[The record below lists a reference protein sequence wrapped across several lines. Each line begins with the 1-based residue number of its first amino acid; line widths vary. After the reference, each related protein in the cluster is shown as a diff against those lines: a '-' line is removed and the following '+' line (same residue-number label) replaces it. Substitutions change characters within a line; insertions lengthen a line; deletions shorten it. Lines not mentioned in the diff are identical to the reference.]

1 MNLLYF
7 GMYRYLE
14 GRVLRAAFSF
24 PTSLTTITVSQVF
37 LNSLVIPGSRAVIP
51 AVPPR
56 FITSTY
62 MV

>member
-1 MNLLYF
+1 
-7 GMYRYLE
+7 MYRYLE

-24 PTSLTTITVSQVF
+24 RTSLTTITVSQVF